1 MGAIVSNVWTEYA
14 DGIVATATD
23 TRSSATSMKSA
34 NPSEFPDNDANS
46 GGGGGEDGDE
56 EEENKKKAMSSS
68 DSIGGDVSVGA
79 TDSTNGDDESTNQN
93 LDDKD
98 HSKGWSPGHEG
109 KLEILLLELE
119 RGQVTLLTLNPH
131 CPSSFLKSFERT
143 VHVTVHPFLLV
154 LLWVALQYANRLLW
168 QDCVVDRSWC
178 APMLIMTFLW
188 GCSR

>member
-34 NPSEFPDNDANS
+34 NPSEFSENDANNGGGG

-79 TDSTNGDDESTNQN
+79 TDSTNGDTDELTNQN
-93 LDDKD
+93 IDDKD
-98 HSKGWSPGHEG
+98 HAKGWSPGHVG

-119 RGQVTLLTLNPH
+119 RGQVTL
-131 CPSSFLKSFERT
+131 
-143 VHVTVHPFLLV
+143 
-154 LLWVALQYANRLLW
+154 
-168 QDCVVDRSWC
+168 
-178 APMLIMTFLW
+178 
-188 GCSR
+188 